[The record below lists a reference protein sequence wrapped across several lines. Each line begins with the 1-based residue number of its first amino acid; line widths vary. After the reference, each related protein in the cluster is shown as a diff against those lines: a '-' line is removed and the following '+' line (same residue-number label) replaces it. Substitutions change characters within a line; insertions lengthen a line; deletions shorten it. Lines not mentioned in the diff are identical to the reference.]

1 MNSFSNK
8 YIVEFNEN
16 QGEFTIDFVK
26 KNDDCMPLV
35 VIKTEVLKKMDLKQA
50 SEFMGERLILL
61 MPALRKIYEDY
72 LWSEDGDLPKKG

>member
-16 QGEFTIDFVK
+16 HGEFTIDFVK
-26 KNDDCMPLV
+26 KIDDCMPLV
-35 VIKTEVLKKMDLKQA
+35 VIKTEDLKEMNLKQA
-50 SEFMGERLILL
+50 SEFIGERLILL

-72 LWSEDGDLPKKG
+72 LWSEDGDSPKKG